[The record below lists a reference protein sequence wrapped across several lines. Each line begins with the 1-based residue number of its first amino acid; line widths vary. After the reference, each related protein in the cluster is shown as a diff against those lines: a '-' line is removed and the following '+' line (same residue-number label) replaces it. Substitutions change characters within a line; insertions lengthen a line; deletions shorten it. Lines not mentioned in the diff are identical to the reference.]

1 MKEIFLNP
9 NVLACILAYLIGA
22 IPFGLLLVKQFAKI
36 DIRQEGSKS
45 IGATNVLRV
54 LKQQNNKMAKKL
66 AIATIALDG
75 LKGFLPVLITK
86 LMGFSFDT
94 QLSVALF
101 AVVGHCFSPYLK
113 FHGGKGVATGA
124 GALLLFLPI
133 ELAIALAVWFVVGKV
148 LKISSL
154 ASLLAVAALLISMF
168 LLHPDNLSI
177 KAPVCIITFIIVYKH
192 TPNII
197 RLFKGKESKVI

>member
-66 AIATIALDG
+66 ALATIALDG

-94 QLSVALF
+94 QLS
-101 AVVGHCFSPYLK
+101 
-113 FHGGKGVATGA
+113 
-124 GALLLFLPI
+124 
-133 ELAIALAVWFVVGKV
+133 
-148 LKISSL
+148 
-154 ASLLAVAALLISMF
+154 
-168 LLHPDNLSI
+168 
-177 KAPVCIITFIIVYKH
+177 
-192 TPNII
+192 
-197 RLFKGKESKVI
+197 